1 MDVDIDLATDFDPLD
16 HFKCIRASR
25 VQDGKLVKHNA
36 GVYFQAIA
44 VDPITD
50 LAAIP
55 FKEAEIVGY
64 FKIDFLHIG
73 LLDVFESKDEIRKL
87 VNIPPDWEMLKD
99 PDVVEKL
106 FQLGRHFDLVQQVN
120 PKSVLEIADCIA
132 LIRPHGRRCL
142 SAYLQNRRET
152 RKVLYTKPDDGLV
165 WFKKGH
171 SVAYALNVV
180 LQLHLIKGGLL

>member
-1 MDVDIDLATDFDPLD
+1 MDVDIDLGTAFDPLE
-16 HFKCIRASR
+16 HFKAIRASR
-25 VQDGKLVKHNA
+25 VQNGQLLKHNA
-36 GVYFQAIA
+36 GVYFQKIP
-44 VDPITD
+44 VDEQTG

-55 FKEAEIVGY
+55 YKEAEEMGY

-73 LLDVFESKDEIRKL
+73 LLDDFESKEQIRAL
-87 VNIPPDWEMLKD
+87 VNIPPKWEMLED
-99 PDVVEKL
+99 PDVVERL
-106 FQLGRHFDLVQQVN
+106 FQLGKHFDLVQKVK
-120 PKSVLEIADCIA
+120 PRSVLEIADCIA

-142 SAYLQNRRET
+142 SAYMQDRVNT

-180 LQLHLIKGGLL
+180 LQLHLIRGGLL